1 VLERER
7 KRGRERERERE
18 VSVSESHAASLYQI
32 LSFIVIKNAFIG
44 PQNTCMIENNETFM
58 VVNNNI
64 NNTAQ

>member
-1 VLERER
+1 VLEREK

-18 VSVSESHAASLYQI
+18 VSVSEL
-32 LSFIVIKNAFIG
+32 KDAFIG

-58 VVNNNI
+58 VINNNI